1 MTPVLRR
8 PKTGQSRRSAP
19 EPVNALYWAL
29 GIARAASSWESFLD
43 IHLDPLGGL
52 SGDMFVAALLDAFP
66 EHWSHIQS
74 TIASLNLGA
83 EAECQ
88 LAPHHDHAFAG
99 RRFLV
104 AAEDWSAIEPPAG
117 RQTGQ
122 SRGDPSHTHQGSA
135 HKGGGRHRHAH
146 AHEDRGG
153 LRTWA
158 AIRAELTHS
167 GLDADVKRHAVA
179 IFELLAEAE
188 AKVHGV
194 EAESVAFHEV
204 GAVDSIVDI
213 VAAAQLI
220 SLIGADRWTS
230 APLPIGSG
238 RIDTAHGVLP
248 APAPAAALLMQ
259 GLPVIDDGVPGERV
273 TPTGAALA
281 RYLISAGGPLGGR
294 ICRLSRS
301 GVGFGARTLPGVSNC
316 LRVLAFDDATAETSA
331 TAAGPIGRRQLAVV
345 AFEIDD
351 QCAEDLAAGL
361 DHIRALR
368 GVFDVTQSPVVGKKG
383 RMAAHVQVLVA
394 PLELENVIVACFEE
408 TTTIG
413 LRYHLT
419 EGAVLR
425 RRLETVEVEGE
436 KLQVKIV
443 DRPGGPRSGK
453 AETADV
459 ASHRGH
465 AARQRLRREAEALAL
480 EPSHASRNVA
490 VDKAQ
495 GGL

>member
-1 MTPVLRR
+1 M
-8 PKTGQSRRSAP
+8 
-19 EPVNALYWAL
+19 
-29 GIARAASSWESFLD
+29 D

-66 EHWSHIQS
+66 EYWARVQS

-83 EAECQ
+83 EAECR
-88 LAPHHDHAFAG
+88 LTPHHDHSFAG
-99 RRFLV
+99 SRFLV
-104 AAEDWSAIEPPAG
+104 AADSPPLELRAD
-117 RQTGQ
+117 RQRTHR
-122 SRGDPSHTHQGSA
+122 RGHPPHTHRGSG
-135 HKGGGRHRHAH
+135 HDDHAGV
-146 AHEDRGG
+146 HENRGG
-153 LRTWA
+153 HKAWVE
-158 AIRAELTHS
+158 IRAELDRLS
-167 GLDADVKRHAVA
+167 IDADVKKHAVA

-194 EAESVAFHEV
+194 EVESVTFHEV

-220 SLIGADRWTS
+220 SLIRADRWTS

-238 RIDTAHGVLP
+238 RIKTAHGVLP

-281 RYLISAGGPLGGR
+281 AYLIDADASLDRR
-294 ICRLSRS
+294 IRRMLRT

-316 LRVLAFDDATAETSA
+316 LRVLAFDEATATGRA

-345 AFEIDD
+345 TFEVDD
-351 QCAEDLAAGL
+351 QCPEDLAAGL
-361 DHIRALR
+361 DHIRALQ
-368 GVFDVTQSPVVGKKG
+368 GVFDVTQTSVVGKKA
-383 RMAAHVQVLVA
+383 RMAAHIQILVS

-413 LRYHLT
+413 LRYQLT

-425 RRLETVEVEGE
+425 RRLETVEMEGE

-443 DRPGGPRSGK
+443 DRPGGLESGK
-453 AETADV
+453 AEAADV

-465 AARQRLRREAEALAL
+465 LIRARLRREAVALAL
-480 EPSHASRNVA
+480 DPSDPNRKDADDEA
-490 VDKAQ
+490 E
-495 GGL
+495 